1 MEESPSGVTW
11 VHFVHDS
18 MRARRLEEQADVLE
32 QMLTHVK
39 AWGSSSILM
48 S

>member
-1 MEESPSGVTW
+1 MEESLSGVTW
-11 VHFVHDS
+11 VHYVHDS
-18 MRARRLEEQADVLE
+18 MRARRLKEQVDVLE
-32 QMLTHVK
+32 QMLTHVI